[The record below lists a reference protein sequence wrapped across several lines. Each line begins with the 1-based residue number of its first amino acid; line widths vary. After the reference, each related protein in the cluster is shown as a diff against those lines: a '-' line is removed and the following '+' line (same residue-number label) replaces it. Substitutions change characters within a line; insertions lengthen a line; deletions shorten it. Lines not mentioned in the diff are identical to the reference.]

1 MSTLSTELLD
11 FIFPRTGMPWQIG
24 RLSSPQVL
32 EAAFTNDEGN

>member
-11 FIFPRTGMPWQIG
+11 FILLRTGMPRQIG